1 MQKLSDEFLDSCRR
15 EDGRILRGENMTRIE
30 TFVDAAFAF
39 VFTMLVISID
49 EIPKTVPELLD
60 LSQDIPAFLISATI
74 IGLIWVAHTV
84 WSRTFGLQDRATLYL
99 SLGLVMLVLIF
110 VYPIKLVVQLS
121 ISYFSGGVLQQN
133 LEIMDVSEVINL
145 FIYFGLG
152 LMALSFILIALYQN
166 ALRLRERLVLSEFEI
181 AFCKVACITW
191 AIVGATALVSSLA
204 APVLGEYLQWAGLVY
219 FSLWLTIPLGR
230 RLYAK
235 RLGIDGLK
243 QAV

>member
-1 MQKLSDEFLDSCRR
+1 MQQLSDEFLDSCRR

-110 VYPIKLVVQLS
+110 VYPIKLIVQLS
-121 ISYFSGGVLQQN
+121 LAFLSGGALQQH
-133 LEIMDVSEVINL
+133 LEIMEVSEVINL
-145 FIYFGLG
+145 FIYFALG

-166 ALRLRERLVLSEFEI
+166 SLRQRRELVLSDYEV

-191 AIVGATALVSSLA
+191 GILGATALVSSLA
-204 APVLGEYLQWAGLVY
+204 APVLGEFLEWAGLVY

>member
-1 MQKLSDEFLDSCRR
+1 
-15 EDGRILRGENMTRIE
+15 
-30 TFVDAAFAF
+30 
-39 VFTMLVISID
+39 MLI
-49 EIPKTVPELLD
+49 
-60 LSQDIPAFLISATI
+60 LIS
-74 IGLIWVAHTV
+74 
-84 WSRTFGLQDRATLYL
+84 
-99 SLGLVMLVLIF
+99 

-166 ALRLRERLVLSEFEI
+166 ALRLWEQLVLSEFEI

-191 AIVGATALVSSLA
+191 AIVGATALVSSLV